1 MIELIKPNYKNMNIS
16 RNANSRNRRKMI
28 NGVKGEG
35 TSSGWVKTFPY
46 GTIEHE
52 PTLVEREHAR
62 RVNNFRN
69 VNFGSKHAGSKRTLN
84 RY

>member
-1 MIELIKPNYKNMNIS
+1 MIELIKPNYKNMDIS

-28 NGVKGEG
+28 NGFKGEG
-35 TSSGWVKTFPY
+35 TPSGWVKTSPY
-46 GTIEHE
+46 STTEYK
-52 PTLVEREHAR
+52 PTLAEREHAR

-69 VNFGSKHAGSKRTLN
+69 VNFDSKHAGSKRTLN

>member
-1 MIELIKPNYKNMNIS
+1 MIDSIKPNYKNMNIS

-28 NGVKGEG
+28 NGFKGEG
-35 TSSGWVKTFPY
+35 TSSGWVKTLPY
-46 GTIEHE
+46 DKQTHE
-52 PTLVEREHAR
+52 KTLAEREHVR

-69 VNFGSKHAGSKRTLN
+69 VNFDSKHADSKRTLN

>member
-1 MIELIKPNYKNMNIS
+1 MIDLIKPNYKNMNIS

-28 NGVKGEG
+28 NGFKGEG
-35 TSSGWVKTFPY
+35 TLSGWVKTSLY
-46 GTIEHE
+46 GTIEHKS
-52 PTLVEREHAR
+52 TLEEREHAR

-69 VNFGSKHAGSKRTLN
+69 VNFDSKHAGSKRTLN